1 MDFFRW
7 RWFLPK
13 GGKQM
18 FRPLF
23 LNSSSPSI
31 SDGFFVHFLGMLV
44 ELWLS
49 KGPPTVKLPAI
60 RGRFRP
66 GLEGHPKTNTLKSRV
81 LGGRLDYFL
90 KYIMG
95 DMSVFGGCNTFW
107 LLLPCRIFLKKKR
120 SWHASTW
127 FSPFPADAIAEL
139 QTQRL
144 PWPPVIQRYMVLVY
158 RSSCIIQQSS
168 FIVCFGRHQNPIKC
182 YQSVNMQFAAS
193 MSTAKK
199 IHEKIER
206 NLGNVW
212 KLHWKKTSFHS
223 RPQPYFDPMLQ
234 RSLRLQGIASDGLGT
249 YIGPKRLTIP
259 TSKRHQKRLEVWQ
272 RPEVFCKQ
280 NQGPGALQNCAAGK
294 TLKMSEKS
302 LCLEANIEKPN
313 VRVSTYTMNVH
324 ECQVLQIFAWV
335 PGEFNDIPPRGL
347 MRICRRKELR
357 EEIRHESIRSDDQ
370 RLRCT
375 AWNTRWIFSLRLLL

>member
-1 MDFFRW
+1 
-7 RWFLPK
+7 
-13 GGKQM
+13 
-18 FRPLF
+18 
-23 LNSSSPSI
+23 
-31 SDGFFVHFLGMLV
+31 
-44 ELWLS
+44 
-49 KGPPTVKLPAI
+49 
-60 RGRFRP
+60 
-66 GLEGHPKTNTLKSRV
+66 
-81 LGGRLDYFL
+81 
-90 KYIMG
+90 
-95 DMSVFGGCNTFW
+95 MSVFGGCNTFW

-199 IHEKIER
+199 IHEKMER

-249 YIGPKRLTIP
+249 YVGPKRLTIP

-272 RPEVFCKQ
+272 RPEVLVSKMRALGSFKTALLEKPWKWVKNLCVSKQ
-280 NQGPGALQNCAAGK
+280 
-294 TLKMSEKS
+294 TLKNQMWEFQHIQWMSMTVRYCKS
-302 LCLEANIEKPN
+302 SHGFQASSMTSHPAGSCGSAGERNWG
-313 VRVSTYTMNVH
+313 RRFDMN
-324 ECQVLQIFAWV
+324 LS
-335 PGEFNDIPPRGL
+335 GL
-347 MRICRRKELR
+347 MTNGWDALLGTHAGFFPWGCCSRKSTVDSC
-357 EEIRHESIRSDDQ
+357 HAGVQSIRSK
-370 RLRCT
+370 RLQNFLPVF
-375 AWNTRWIFSLRLLL
+375 AFASLASLWCL